1 MKVVLKA
8 FSIFIFLI
16 FFYSPVKA
24 YVCYLSTRLLIYLLF
39 NVSVK
44 WLALLGSILVSF
56 SCSLLLAYV
65 C

>member
-16 FFYSPVKA
+16 FFLLPRKSI
-24 YVCYLSTRLLIYLLF
+24 RLLFVYSAANLF
-39 NVSVK
+39 IINVSVK
-44 WLALLGSILVSF
+44 WLALLGSIFVSF